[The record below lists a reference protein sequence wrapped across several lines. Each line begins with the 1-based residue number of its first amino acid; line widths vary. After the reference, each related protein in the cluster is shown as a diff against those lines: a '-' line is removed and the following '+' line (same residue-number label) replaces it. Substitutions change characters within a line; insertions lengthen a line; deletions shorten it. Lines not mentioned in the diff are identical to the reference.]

1 MRSGQREWGVV
12 VVERRIRPGHCVVA
26 HRAGCRESGRRVR
39 GIIGRGV
46 ILLVARVALRAIQR
60 VVVADVAIRALARG
74 HRVRAGQGETRGRV
88 VKLAMAPKHSIVA
101 AFASGGESSMGNRSP
116 CPSIILLVAGITRRA
131 IERVIVVD
139 MAIGALPWRCC
150 VRSGQRESGAVVV
163 ERRILPGTGVVA
175 RAASLREVRTHVVW
189 IRRTLVILQVTRN
202 ASRVVQIVVVVH
214 MAIGALPRRHG
225 VHAGQWKS
233 RQGMIERGIRP

>member
-12 VVERRIRPGHCVVA
+12 VVERRIRPCNCVVA
-26 HRAGCRESGRRVR
+26 YRAGCRESGRRVR

-46 ILLVARVALRAIQR
+46 ILLVARVALRTIQR
-60 VVVADVAIRALARG
+60 VVVADVAIRTLARG
-74 HRVRAGQGETRGRV
+74 HRVRSGQGETRGRV
-88 VKLAMAPKHSIVA
+88 VKLAMAPKHRIVA
-101 AFASGGESSMGNRSP
+101 AFASGRESSMGNRSP
-116 CPSIILLVAGITRRA
+116 RPSIILLVAGITRRA

-175 RAASLREVRTHVVW
+175 RTASLREVRTHVVW
-189 IRRTLVILQVTRN
+189 IRRTLVILQVTGN
-202 ASRVVQIVVVVH
+202 TSRVVQIVVVVH
-214 MAIGALPRRHG
+214 VAIGALPRRHG
-225 VHAGQWKS
+225 MHSGQRKGS
-233 RQGMIERGIRP
+233 QRMIKRGIRP

>member
-1 MRSGQREWGVV
+1 MRSGQRECGVV

-101 AFASGGESSMGNRSP
+101 AFASGRESSMGNRSP
-116 CPSIILLVAGITRRA
+116 RPSIILLVAGITRRA

-189 IRRTLVILQVTRN
+189 IRRTLVILQVTGN
-202 ASRVVQIVVVVH
+202 TSRVVQIVVVVH
-214 MAIGALPRRHG
+214 VAIGALPRRHG
-225 VHAGQWKS
+225 MHSGQRKGS
-233 RQGMIERGIRP
+233 QRMIKRGIRP

>member
-1 MRSGQREWGVV
+1 MTPE
-12 VVERRIRPGHCVVA
+12 
-26 HRAGCRESGRRVR
+26 
-39 GIIGRGV
+39 
-46 ILLVARVALRAIQR
+46 
-60 VVVADVAIRALARG
+60 
-74 HRVRAGQGETRGRV
+74 HRV
-88 VKLAMAPKHSIVA
+88 VA
-101 AFASGGESSMGNRSP
+101 AFAGGRESSMGNRSGRA
-116 CPSIILLVAGITRRA
+116 SIIFLVAGVTRRA
-131 IERVIVVD
+131 IEGVVVIDV
-139 MAIGALPWRCC
+139 AIGALPWGCR